1 MSTDNAP
8 RNTYY
13 IVLLPQ
19 SGDSSPSLHP
29 LTRLLNMEEDKI
41 RKILEVETYAVVSR
55 FAKKANA
62 QGLQSQLT
70 ALGVSSILLSDQDIR
85 GHMILSAASANVG
98 AGGLAFRD
106 FEDKPLFCPFDDI
119 VGILMM
125 VVGCNDGSETTL
137 VDIHRRSTNITLR
150 LDRNLFDFGRMLG
163 REEAGLEDF
172 LDHLVEKTGAQ
183 LDAIFE
189 IHRDDLITKSRDF
202 ATRPIDLPPP
212 SDKIPAPYRRNDQ
225 IAANLY
231 TLVRSTSARA

>member
-1 MSTDNAP
+1 MSSTKAP
-8 RNTYY
+8 RITYY

-19 SGDSSPSLHP
+19 HGDTMPSLHP
-29 LTRLLNMEEDKI
+29 LSRLLQIEEDKL
-41 RKILEVETYAVVSR
+41 KALLELETYDVVSR

-70 ALGVSSILLSDQDIR
+70 ALGVSSILISDQDIR

-119 VGILMM
+119 VGIVMM
-125 VVGCNDGSETTL
+125 VVGCNDGTETTL

-150 LDRNLFDFGRMLG
+150 LDRNLFDFSRMLN
-163 REEAGLEDF
+163 REGAGLEDF
-172 LDHLVEKTGAQ
+172 LDHLVEKTGAG

-189 IHRDDLITKSRDF
+189 IHRDQLVAKSRDF
-202 ATRPIDLPPP
+202 ATRPIDLAPPLN
-212 SDKIPAPYRRNDQ
+212 KIEAPYKKEHQ
-225 IAANLY
+225 VAANLY
-231 TLVRSTSARA
+231 TLVRSIAARA